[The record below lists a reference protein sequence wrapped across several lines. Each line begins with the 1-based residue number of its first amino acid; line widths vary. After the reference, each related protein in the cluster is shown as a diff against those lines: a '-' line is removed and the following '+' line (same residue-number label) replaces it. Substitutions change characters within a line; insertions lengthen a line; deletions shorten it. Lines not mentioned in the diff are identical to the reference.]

1 MTDHEK
7 TGYIFNIQHF
17 SLHDG
22 PGIRTN
28 VFLKGCPLRCR
39 WCCNPESHALLPE
52 AAFDKSKCILCGA
65 CSLGAKEPA
74 VRFEH
79 GEKVIDRTALHAN
92 GERLA
97 LVCPTGAISL
107 YGEQKSVGE
116 ILDEAERDA
125 AFYSR
130 GGGGIT
136 LSGGEPLFQ
145 AEFAT
150 AILREAK
157 RRHIRTAIETCGHV
171 PWETLREAAEHLD
184 YVLYDIKS
192 LNSVSHKEQTG
203 VGNEQIL
210 ENFRLL
216 CEHFPALPKLVR
228 TPVIPEFNEHEALE
242 IKAFAESFPNVTFQ
256 ALSYHTFGVKKYAM
270 LGKTYT
276 GYIKNTN

>member
-1 MTDHEK
+1 MTDQEK

-39 WCCNPESHALLPE
+39 WCCNPESQALLPE
-52 AAFDKSKCILCGA
+52 AAFDESKCILCGA
-65 CSLGAKEPA
+65 CALGAKEPA
-74 VRFEH
+74 VRLEQ
-79 GEKVIDRTALHAN
+79 GEKRIDRTALRMN

-116 ILDEAERDA
+116 IIDEAERDT

-150 AILREAK
+150 ALLREAK
-157 RRHIRTAIETCGHV
+157 RRHIHTAIETCGHV
-171 PWETLREAAEHLD
+171 PWETLRNAGHYLD

-192 LNSVSHKEQTG
+192 LDSANHKEQTG

-210 ENFRLL
+210 ANFRLL
-216 CEHFPALPKLVR
+216 CEQFPALPKLVR
-228 TPVIPEFNEHEALE
+228 TPVIPECNEHEVEA
-242 IKAFAESFPNVTFQ
+242 IQAFAENFLNVTFQ
-256 ALSYHTFGVKKYAM
+256 ALPYHTFGVKKYAM
-270 LGKTYT
+270 LGKSYQ
-276 GYIKNTN
+276 GFIKK